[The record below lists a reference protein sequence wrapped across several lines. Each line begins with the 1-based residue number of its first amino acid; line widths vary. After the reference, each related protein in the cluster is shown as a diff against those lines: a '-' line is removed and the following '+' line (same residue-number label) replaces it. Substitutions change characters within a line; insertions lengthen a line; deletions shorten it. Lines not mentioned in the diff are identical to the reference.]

1 MVAHD
6 CPSDPPT
13 PPSVENCSGGGRS
26 RHSVKARV
34 NANRKKSKKKGSK
47 ANQDGGLQSLSA
59 EERGRRLFQAAERGA
74 VGELRALI
82 AAGADLA
89 ARGGG
94 GWTALHWAACRG
106 VVKAVRLLV
115 GAGAAVDA
123 RNSRGTTPL
132 HVAAFYAHA
141 EATAALL
148 DAGAD
153 RGATTRRGR
162 TALDMARQNK
172 HRRLVKMLS

>member
-34 NANRKKSKKKGSK
+34 NAKRK
-47 ANQDGGLQSLSA
+47 SLSA
-59 EERGRRLFQAAERGA
+59 EERDRRLVQAAKQRA

-82 AAGADLA
+82 AAGADVW
-89 ARGGG
+89 ARGEWR
-94 GWTALHWAACRG
+94 GWTALHWAAARG
-106 VVKAVRLLV
+106 DVEAARLLV

-123 RNSRGTTPL
+123 RDDGGWTPL
-132 HVAAFYAHA
+132 HHAAANGRAEVA
-141 EATAALL
+141 AALL
-148 DAGAD
+148 VAGAD
-153 RGATTRRGR
+153 RGATDGGGR
-162 TALDMARQNK
+162 TALDLARHYN
-172 HRRLVKMLS
+172 HRRLVEMLS